1 VTVEETK
8 QTKKYWNPIME
19 TLPKERLVE
28 IELKRFRELLRW
40 AKGSSPFYK
49 RKLHGIEPEDI
60 RTMEDVAK
68 VPVTEKDELRAAQEG
83 KEPYLYG
90 DLLAVPPE
98 KLSIFHQTSGT
109 TGKPVY
115 IPDTYESWQWVVEAW
130 CYILYAAGFR
140 STDRV
145 FLPFAYNVYIAFWQG
160 HYAAEKLGCEVV
172 PGGALDTQGRIQKIK
187 EVKATALM
195 NTPTYGLHM
204 AEVAKEMGIDPS
216 RDLNIKRMISAGEPV
231 PEPTRLRLEELW
243 GADVYDHIGGTEP
256 GGWAGMCSEKSGMHV
271 IEPHYL
277 FEMVDLETMS
287 KPIPP
292 GTKGVAVITPL
303 CRRCVPL
310 IRFNLK
316 DMMRVMDEPCPCGRT
331 SIRVDQI
338 GGRIDDLRKIR
349 GVFFTPAIVEEVIRG
364 KFPEVV
370 EFETHLTQEEVMP
383 VLTLRVEFDPSIAEG
398 HIKELRGRIKEQLKI
413 RSNLT
418 FEIETVK
425 PGGLP
430 RYTLKSSRFKDLT
443 KK

>member
-1 VTVEETK
+1 MEK
-8 QTKKYWNPIME
+8 NNKYWNPIIE
-19 TLPKERLVE
+19 TLPPERLQQ

-40 AKGSSPFYK
+40 AKDNSPFYG
-49 RKLHGIEPEDI
+49 RKLRGIEPEDI

-90 DLLAVPPE
+90 DLLAVAPDR
-98 KLSIFHQTSGT
+98 LSIFHQTSGT

-115 IPDTYESWQWVVEAW
+115 IPDTYESWQWVVEVW

-145 FLPFAYNVYIAFWQG
+145 FLPFVYNVYIAFWQG

-172 PGGALDTQGRIQKIK
+172 PGGGLETKARIQKMK
-187 EVKATALM
+187 EVQATALM

-204 AEVAKEMGIDPS
+204 AEVAKEMGLDPK
-216 RDLNIKRMISAGEPV
+216 RDLNIKRMISAGEPL

-243 GADVYDHIGGTEP
+243 GAEVYDHIGGTEP
-256 GGWAGMCSEKSGMHV
+256 GGWGGMCSEKKGMHV

-287 KPIPP
+287 RPIPP

-303 CRRCVPL
+303 CRKCIPL

-316 DMMRVMDEPCPCGRT
+316 DVMMVMDEPCSCGRT
-331 SIRVDQI
+331 SIRVNQV
-338 GGRIDDLRKIR
+338 GGRVDDLRKIR
-349 GVFFTPAIVEEVIRG
+349 GVFFTPAVVEEVIRG

-383 VLTLRVEFDPSIAEG
+383 VLTLRIEFDPSIGEG
-398 HIKELRGRIKEQLKI
+398 QWKELRARMREQLKI

-418 FEIETVK
+418 FEIEVVK

-430 RYTLKSSRFKDLT
+430 RYTLKSSRFKDHT